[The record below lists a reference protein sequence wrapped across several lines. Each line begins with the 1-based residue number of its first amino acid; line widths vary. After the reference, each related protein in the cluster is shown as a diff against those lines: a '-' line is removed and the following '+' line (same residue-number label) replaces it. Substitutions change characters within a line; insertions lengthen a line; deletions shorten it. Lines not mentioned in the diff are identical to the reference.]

1 MEINKDMDLNK
12 VDKNIPIPI
21 YYQLKR
27 IIRQKIEEKEWKPS
41 DKVPSESYLSDYNK
55 ISIMTVRQAIN
66 ELRDERL
73 LYKIRGKGVFVS
85 KPKLERDL
93 SELTSFTEKL
103 IKSGF
108 NIKRKIL
115 DLRIVPAA
123 SDVAEKL
130 EIKKNAD
137 IMQVERLMIDDNTPF
152 YYDINIFPHDL
163 CQNLSREDF
172 YQASIYSLLENK
184 LGLNLDFAN
193 LTIEAI
199 SCQDHQSKLL
209 KIKNGAPV
217 LHLYQVTHLKAGRPV
232 QIIDAVARNDIF
244 KYTLVRKKAR

>member
-1 MEINKDMDLNK
+1 MNLNK

-21 YYQLKR
+21 YYQLKG
-27 IIRQKIEEKEWKPS
+27 IIREKIEKNEWKPS
-41 DKVPSESYLSDYNK
+41 DKIPSESYLSDYNK

-66 ELRDERL
+66 ELRAEGL

-103 IKSGF
+103 IKSGL
-108 NIKRKIL
+108 NVKRKIL
-115 DLRIVPAA
+115 DLRTVPA
-123 SDVAEKL
+123 SSYVAAKL
-130 EIKKNAD
+130 EINKNAD
-137 IMQVERLMIDDNTPF
+137 VMRVERLMINDNTPF
-152 YYDINIFPHDL
+152 YCDVNIFPHDL
-163 CQNLSREDF
+163 CHPLLREDF
-172 YQASIYSLLENK
+172 CQSSIYPLLEHK
-184 LGLNLDFAN
+184 LGLNLGFAN

-217 LHLYQVTHLKAGRPV
+217 LHLYQVTHLIGGRPI
-232 QIIDAVARNDIF
+232 QIIDAVVRSDIF
-244 KYTLVRKKAR
+244 KYTLVRKKVR

>member
-1 MEINKDMDLNK
+1 MGICKEMNLNK

-21 YYQLKR
+21 YFQLKG
-27 IIRQKIEEKEWKPS
+27 IIREKIESKEWKPS
-41 DKVPSESYLSDYNK
+41 DKIPSESYLSDYNK

-66 ELRDERL
+66 ELRDEGL

-115 DLRIVPAA
+115 DVRTVPAS
-123 SDVAEKL
+123 SDVAAKL
-130 EIKKNAD
+130 EITKNAD
-137 IMQVERLMIDDNTPF
+137 VLRVERLMLYDNTPF
-152 YYDINIFPHDL
+152 YYDVNIFPHDL
-163 CQNLSREDF
+163 CYPLLRKDF
-172 YQASIYSLLENK
+172 CQSSIYHLLEHK
-184 LGLNLDFAN
+184 LGLNLGFAN
-193 LTIEAI
+193 LTMEAI
-199 SCQDHQSKLL
+199 SSQDHQSKLL

-217 LHLYQVTHLKAGRPV
+217 LHLYQVTHLIGGRPI
-232 QIIDAVARNDIF
+232 QIIDVTARNDIF
-244 KYTLVRKKAR
+244 KYTLVRKKTR